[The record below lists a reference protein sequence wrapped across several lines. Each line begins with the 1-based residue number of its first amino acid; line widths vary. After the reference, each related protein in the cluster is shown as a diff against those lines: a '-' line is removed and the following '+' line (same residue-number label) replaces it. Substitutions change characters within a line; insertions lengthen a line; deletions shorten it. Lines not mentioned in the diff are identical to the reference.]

1 MAEQS
6 ENKSTSSRRV
16 SGLVVSARADKT
28 ITVLIERKVL
38 HPLYRKYVRRMTKLY
53 AHDEH
58 NSCKENDRVVIQQC
72 RPLSKTKCWQLVS
85 IQNKSNSV
93 SSGDRA

>member
-1 MAEQS
+1 MAEHTEQ
-6 ENKSTSSRRV
+6 ETKRSRKV
-16 SGLVVSARADKT
+16 SGIVVSARADKT

-58 NSCKENDRVVIQQC
+58 NRCKENDRVVIQEC

-85 IQNKSNSV
+85 IQDNAR
-93 SSGDRA
+93 DT